1 MAANP
6 AWLSMIYSRTSITVV
21 EQPEAL
27 QQLTE
32 SDSFCQNFTL
42 MVGRRSKSDLLR
54 QFLGVDPRGILLGG
68 HGQAYLW
75 QANLSKD
82 ISTVFVDYELQAWDT
97 GKIFLQRNTR
107 PTTKRTIDLMA
118 HGLEP
123 LTRRRIA
130 NELCGRSILPLCDTL
145 CYFASDLGGLKG
157 VASLIAEQIVH
168 QPASVMTFA
177 ALPRILVVFESAARH
192 FDSHSIESKLLQLVR
207 DITVQACGVDDK
219 VDERLKLHFHE
230 VRVLGLRKR
239 ASAKDR
245 CNQLRKR
252 LCSIKQGALFA
263 RRVSGLQFRH
273 EHALALSSRLLDHY
287 QHDRRSVFSYAA
299 ATRPEGSSLET
310 LSTHIRELL
319 SLLPSEAYPTIGVP
333 TWLSR
338 YIVKG
343 SDAPALANN
352 IADLPIAVLFDEM
365 YSDRC
370 LLALQETYRQPETSE
385 RVMRNLRK
393 ALEQDV
399 ENLRDEYSGNVVAF
413 HCGRLEV
420 LRPFVANLRS
430 HKSCLLCI
438 MRAPKKVLP
447 CGHALCDNCIR
458 SFGTPSYEQ
467 KYSYHLPVCLLCGQS
482 DQPATIQLLPPTA
495 GVRVLSLDGG
505 GVKGI
510 IPLTFLDQLE
520 KRLAGFQIPIRDHFD
535 FVCGTSAGGLIAI
548 GLFIMRLAIEVCIE
562 KFESLAQETFVRSRQ
577 ANFLI
582 GRIQQ
587 LFVSYLRD
595 CQYSSSAI
603 EESFQSAFGKD
614 VQLFNPLPDDTKVA
628 ITTTTA
634 KDTSACIFSN
644 YNGPERPSDNGYTLL
659 RANSFENDVSVS
671 EAASCTSAAPWFF
684 KPRLLRH
691 FGTFQDG
698 GLQHNNPLNIAM
710 WELKNLW
717 PSRVLDFALS
727 IGTGVSPASTVAYGT
742 GPYSPVKDRFV
753 ARVFRTFMKSM
764 DGERVWREIYNSL
777 AERDKDRYHRLNLP
791 LEGKEPDLDDV
802 ESMMDLKRQSI
813 QWLAP
818 ETRLAAPLDSII
830 ASMFY
835 FEVDSFD
842 LQPDGLFRC
851 LGNVYCRLRLNRSGR
866 EYLFTLLKSSS
877 SYFCVN
883 GQLTPCHIL
892 SEVNQWIATV
902 SRGPGESPVP

>member
-1 MAANP
+1 MA
-6 AWLSMIYSRTSITVV
+6 
-21 EQPEAL
+21 
-27 QQLTE
+27 
-32 SDSFCQNFTL
+32 
-42 MVGRRSKSDLLR
+42 
-54 QFLGVDPRGILLGG
+54 LGHPPL
-68 HGQAYLW
+68 
-75 QANLSKD
+75 
-82 ISTVFVDYELQAWDT
+82 
-97 GKIFLQRNTR
+97 IF
-107 PTTKRTIDLMA
+107 
-118 HGLEP
+118 G
-123 LTRRRIA
+123 
-130 NELCGRSILPLCDTL
+130 
-145 CYFASDLGGLKG
+145 
-157 VASLIAEQIVH
+157 
-168 QPASVMTFA
+168 
-177 ALPRILVVFESAARH
+177 
-192 FDSHSIESKLLQLVR
+192 
-207 DITVQACGVDDK
+207 
-219 VDERLKLHFHE
+219 
-230 VRVLGLRKR
+230 
-239 ASAKDR
+239 
-245 CNQLRKR
+245 
-252 LCSIKQGALFA
+252 
-263 RRVSGLQFRH
+263 
-273 EHALALSSRLLDHY
+273 
-287 QHDRRSVFSYAA
+287 
-299 ATRPEGSSLET
+299 
-310 LSTHIRELL
+310 
-319 SLLPSEAYPTIGVP
+319 YPTIGVP

-338 YIVKG
+338 YVVID
-343 SDAPALANN
+343 SDAPALADN
-352 IADLPIAVLFDEM
+352 IVDLPIAVLFDEM
-365 YSDRC
+365 YSDHC

-399 ENLRDEYSGNVVAF
+399 ESLRDEYSGNVVAF
-413 HCGRLEV
+413 HCGRLEA

-438 MRAPKKVLP
+438 MRAPEKVLP
-447 CGHALCDNCIR
+447 CGHALCDTCIR

-482 DQPATIQLLPPTA
+482 DKPATIQLLPPTA

-548 GLFIMRLAIEVCIE
+548 GLFIMRWPIEVCIE
-562 KFESLAQETFVRSRQ
+562 KFESLAQRTFVRSRQ

-791 LEGKEPDLDDV
+791 LEGKEPDLYDV

-818 ETRLAAPLDSII
+818 ETRLAATLDSII

-851 LGNVYCRLRLNRSGR
+851 VGNVYCRLRLNRSGR

-883 GQLTPCHIL
+883 GQPTPCVEHIPKGGPPFRR
-892 SEVNQWIATV
+892 AV
-902 SRGPGESPVP
+902 SFSVDSLNDNLNITLLGLTSSPKSISGLPQSVEGLVKAQCLEAPFGRADCAHADKALPSLPRHETR